1 MFQASATL
9 KPGRSVGE
17 HGVFQPRGGP
27 SFFHGLL
34 GAAPA
39 PRLSHPKGIRN
50 WLRFARTRIPFAPL
64 AASGIP
70 LKLASF
76 GQHPNPLCL
85 RHLLSQ
91 IGFVWEIAISPAQLA
106 SFRTPRG
113 TDLPFC
119 PRPARRPV
127 PLGVPSPS
135 SDWLRF
141 AQGPHLTCHLL
152 YLGLK
157 LIRDA
162 RILLTSTVRI
172 GYIHAGR
179 ASNYPAGLNE

>member
-91 IGFVWEIAISPAQLA
+91 IGFVWEIAIS
-106 SFRTPRG
+106 
-113 TDLPFC
+113 LPN
-119 PRPARRPV
+119 
-127 PLGVPSPS
+127 
-135 SDWLRF
+135 WLRF
-141 AQGPHLTCHLL
+141 ARPVGQTSRSVHDRPGGRSHLARLRQNVQTPGADLPVCPPTPCWNWLRFVHGPPVTRRLL

-157 LIRDA
+157 LIREA
-162 RILLTSTVRI
+162 CHEL
-172 GYIHAGR
+172 
-179 ASNYPAGLNE
+179 